1 MIDRSR
7 LILVTGATGHQ
18 GGAVARRL
26 KTDGW
31 HVRALT
37 RDPEKPQAMDLVNR
51 GIEVVKG
58 DLTDRSTLGK
68 ALKGVYGVFVVLAWS
83 EQGTVGEV
91 QQGKNIADAAKAA
104 GVKHLVY
111 SSVAAADQKT
121 GIPHFESKNLI
132 EKYIQA
138 LGLPATILRPV
149 FFMYNFI
156 QPQLKSSILEGTLSL
171 PVKPDMPLQML
182 AVEDLA
188 HFVTMALENPSGHI
202 GKTIDLAGDELT
214 MTRAAECFSD
224 VIGRPVRYAELPVE
238 PLKGYSPDM
247 ALMYQWF
254 NEHGLKVA
262 DIKKLRSVYPGLM
275 MLETWLRKT
284 GWDKAAVKKAA

>member
-7 LILVTGATGHQ
+7 LILVTGATGRQ

-37 RDPEKPQAMDLVNR
+37 RDPEKPQATDLGNR

-58 DLTDRSTLGK
+58 DLTDRSTLGN
-68 ALKGVYGVFVVLAWS
+68 ALKGVYSVFAVLSWS

-91 QQGKNIADAAKAA
+91 RQGKNIVDAAKAA
-104 GVKHLVY
+104 GVKHFVY

-121 GIPHFESKNLI
+121 GIPHFESKNVI

-149 FFMYNFI
+149 FFMYNFS
-156 QPQLKSSILEGTLSL
+156 QTKLKNSILEGTLSM
-171 PVKPDMPLQML
+171 PVKPDVPLQML
-182 AVEDLA
+182 AVEDFA
-188 HFVTMALENPSGHI
+188 HFVAVALENPSGHI

-214 MTRAAECFSD
+214 MTKAAECFSD
-224 VIGRPVRYAELPVE
+224 VIGRTVRYVELPVE
-238 PLKGYSPDM
+238 QVKSYSLDM

-262 DIKKLRSVYPGLM
+262 DIKKLRSGYPGLM

-284 GWDKAAVKKAA
+284 GWDKAGIQKAA